1 MKFVAPASCSGAGTG
16 GGCTWADS
24 TSGTA
29 TPSAINVARIEWDE
43 RMPQHSTMI
52 PAGSDAAYVAAR
64 HRAAR
69 LDRSDRGRI
78 VVSGAD
84 RASYLQGLLT
94 NDVVA
99 LKSGE
104 GCYAAYLTAQGRMIT
119 DLHVYELGDLMLL
132 TMAGDVTATVLAKF
146 DQLVF
151 SEDVQLGDVTGTFAQ
166 IAVVGPDAARAVSIA
181 LGAVEADALA
191 ALPEHGNMRTAWAG
205 GPAIVTR
212 VTDTGEPGF
221 DVFVDRSQVTALTA
235 ALDAA
240 GVIEAGEATAE
251 AIRIETGVPAFHRDM
266 DEETIPL
273 EANIESRAISF
284 SKGCYVGQEVV
295 IRVLHRGH
303 GRVARKLV
311 GLLVDGTQ
319 VPPPGSVIRSGDRE
333 IGRVTSST
341 RSPALERPIALG
353 YVHRDFLEPGTKVTV
368 EDASAEVT
376 TLPFVSRQA

>member
-1 MKFVAPASCSGAGTG
+1 
-16 GGCTWADS
+16 
-24 TSGTA
+24 
-29 TPSAINVARIEWDE
+29 
-43 RMPQHSTMI
+43 MI
-52 PAGSDAAYVAAR
+52 PAGSDAAYDAAR
-64 HRAAR
+64 RRAAR

-78 VVSGAD
+78 VVSGPD

-99 LKSGE
+99 LKSGQ
-104 GCYAAYLTAQGRMIT
+104 GCYAAYLTAQGRMIS

-132 TMAGDVTATVLAKF
+132 TMPGAVKEAVLQKF

-166 IAVVGPDAARAVSIA
+166 IAVIGPGAARAVSTA
-181 LGAVEADALA
+181 LGAVESDRLA
-191 ALPEHGNMRTAWAG
+191 ALPEHGNVRTTWAG

-212 VTDTGEPGF
+212 VTDTGEPGY
-221 DVFVDRSQVTALTA
+221 DVFVDRAQATALTT
-235 ALDAA
+235 ALDEA
-240 GVIEAGEATAE
+240 GVVEAGEATAE
-251 AIRIETGVPAFHRDM
+251 AIRIEAGVPAFHQDM
-266 DEETIPL
+266 DEDTIPL

-311 GLLVDGTQ
+311 GLLIDGEQ
-319 VPPPGSVIRSGDRE
+319 VPPPGAVIRSGDRE

-368 EDASAEVT
+368 EDASAEVAA
-376 TLPFVSRQA
+376 LPFVPLA